1 MTHLLDTCLCVS
13 LIRSRVESV
22 RKRFE
27 AFEIGDLAVSAIT
40 EAELRYGADKSMDP
54 TNNHHHLDRMLLTLP
69 VVPFDSAAA
78 GHYGVIRTELERAGT
93 PIGSLD
99 LLIGAHARSL
109 DLTLVTNNVR
119 EFKRIAGLRIEDW
132 G

>member
-1 MTHLLDTCLCVS
+1 
-13 LIRSRVESV
+13 
-22 RKRFE
+22 
-27 AFEIGDLAVSAIT
+27 
-40 EAELRYGADKSMDP
+40 
-54 TNNHHHLDRMLLTLP
+54 MLLTLP